1 LAKAIKT
8 KYLAATLGERI
19 GSAVAH
25 NLPWQIP
32 SALTTSAQPPT
43 ALPAPAKLQET
54 TKVGSKYVL
63 VTGHHGYIGALLVKA
78 LQDAGFVPTGLDTDL
93 FDQNRF
99 VGHVPLVPSIQKDLR
114 DVVPADLEGF
124 EAVLHLAALSND
136 PLGDLDPTLTYQ
148 INHEAT
154 MQLARFAKQARVRRF
169 LFSSSCS
176 MYGAAGDAMLD
187 ESASF
192 NPVTPYAH
200 SKVMVENQLRALAND
215 DFSPVFLRNTTAYG
229 VSPFM
234 RFDIVLNNLVG
245 WAYTT
250 GKVAIQSDGTPWR
263 PLIHIE
269 DICRAFV
276 AALQAPREAIHNQ
289 AFNVGLT
296 EENYQVRDLAR
307 VVQETVPG
315 CVIEYSPHGSPDPRS
330 YRVNFSKIKDRL
342 PGFRP
347 AWNIRRG
354 AQELYAACQQ
364 ANLTFEDFDGPRFKR
379 LTHIRKLLANGS
391 LDSRL
396 RWTSGQPVEAP
407 AASGLCN

>member
-1 LAKAIKT
+1 VSS
-8 KYLAATLGERI
+8 ER
-19 GSAVAH
+19 
-25 NLPWQIP
+25 
-32 SALTTSAQPPT
+32 
-43 ALPAPAKLQET
+43 
-54 TKVGSKYVL
+54 VL
-63 VTGHHGYIGALLVKA
+63 VTGHNGYIGSILLRVLA
-78 LQDAGFVPTGLDTDL
+78 HAGYEATGLDTDL
-93 FDQNRF
+93 FVQNRF
-99 VGHVPLVPSIQKDLR
+99 VGEVFPVPSIRKDLR
-114 DVVPADLEGF
+114 DVSPADLEGF

-136 PLGDLDPTLTYQ
+136 PLGDLDPTLTYE

-154 MQLARFAKQARVRRF
+154 MQLARFARQAGVRRF

-187 ESASF
+187 ESAPF

-200 SKVMVENQLRALAND
+200 SKVLVENQLGELAND

-276 AALQAPREAIHNQ
+276 AALDAPREAIHNQ

-315 CVIEYSPHGSPDPRS
+315 CSIEYSPHGSPDPRS
-330 YRVNFSKIKDRL
+330 YRVNFNKIKNSL

-347 AWNIRRG
+347 VWNIRRG
-354 AQELYAACQQ
+354 AEELYAACRQ
-364 ANLTFEDFDGPRFKR
+364 ASLTFEDFDGPRFKR
-379 LTHIRKLLANGS
+379 LTHIRKLLASGS
-391 LDSRL
+391 LDLHL
-396 RWTSGQPVEAP
+396 RWTSGQPVAAP
-407 AASGLCN
+407 AATGLGN